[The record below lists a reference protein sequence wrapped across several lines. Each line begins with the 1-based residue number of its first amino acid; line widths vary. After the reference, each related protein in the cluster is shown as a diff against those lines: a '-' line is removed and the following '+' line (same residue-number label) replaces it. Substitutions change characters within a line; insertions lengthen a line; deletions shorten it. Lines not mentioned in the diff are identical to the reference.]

1 MPAYVI
7 ADVHVTDLERYPEY
21 VRQVPG
27 TLEPF
32 GGRFIAR
39 GGQTDVREGEWND
52 RVVIIE
58 FPSLEAAR
66 GWYESETYQRILPIR
81 LANSEGRIVIVD
93 GL

>member
-7 ADVHVTDLERYPEY
+7 ADVQVTDPEHYPEY
-21 VRQVPG
+21 VRQVPA

-39 GGQTDVREGEWND
+39 GGQTDPREGDWHD

-58 FPSLEAAR
+58 FPSLDAAR
-66 GWYESETYQRILPIR
+66 GWYDSDEYQRILPIR
-81 LANSEGRIVIVD
+81 LANSDGRIVIVN